1 MSNPVSTACSVTERY
16 APLLGRILIA
26 ALFVPAGI
34 NKITGFAG
42 TSAYMAS
49 KGLPLPDLLLV
60 LTIIIELGGGLMIL
74 FGWRARE
81 AALVIVLFLI
91 PVTVVFHGFWGVEDA
106 AAQAKEQ
113 ITFMKNLAIMGGL
126 LMIAGLGAGSCSLC
140 GKGTC
145 KTPNTQS

>member
-1 MSNPVSTACSVTERY
+1 MSNPISTACSMTERF

-34 NKITGFAG
+34 HKITGFAG

-49 KGLPLPDLLLV
+49 KGLPMPDLLLV

-74 FGWRARE
+74 LGWRARE
-81 AALVIVLFLI
+81 AALVIALFLI

-106 AAQAKEQ
+106 ATQAKEQ
-113 ITFMKNLAIMGGL
+113 IIFMKNLAIMGGL

-140 GKGTC
+140 GQGTC
-145 KTPNTQS
+145 KTPDPQS